1 MAGSLDERW
10 PYSRGVDKVTE
21 QDLRTIVREFR
32 ASVSDELHV
41 QQRRMTEFQKEV
53 RERITMT
60 ETAILNTVSDMGREM
75 DRRFTSLE
83 RHAVETDAR
92 LDRVEDDLGAVKDRL
107 EGVEGRL
114 EGVEGRLEGVEGR
127 LEGVEGRL
135 EGVEGRLDGL
145 SDGVQELLRRLPPS
159 S

>member
-1 MAGSLDERW
+1 M
-10 PYSRGVDKVTE
+10 TE

-114 EGVEGRLEGVEGR
+114 EGVEGRL
-127 LEGVEGRL
+127 
-135 EGVEGRLDGL
+135 DGL
-145 SDGVQELLRRLPPS
+145 SDGVQEILRRLPPS

>member
-1 MAGSLDERW
+1 
-10 PYSRGVDKVTE
+10 
-21 QDLRTIVREFR
+21 
-32 ASVSDELHV
+32 
-41 QQRRMTEFQKEV
+41 
-53 RERITMT
+53 MT

-135 EGVEGRLDGL
+135 DGL
-145 SDGVQELLRRLPPS
+145 SDGVQEILRRLPPS